1 METLGITPRQDANIP
16 HSISRALAMLT
27 DNAEWSDTTAFDVVW
42 PVVKSFVDGLMEN
55 GGNLWNILYSHSSSE
70 EIGDL
75 FFNVIEK
82 YINENLL
89 QEDVFMFKCVKC
101 NKVVENDRC
110 IDCENIV

>member
-1 METLGITPRQDANIP
+1 
-16 HSISRALAMLT
+16 MLT